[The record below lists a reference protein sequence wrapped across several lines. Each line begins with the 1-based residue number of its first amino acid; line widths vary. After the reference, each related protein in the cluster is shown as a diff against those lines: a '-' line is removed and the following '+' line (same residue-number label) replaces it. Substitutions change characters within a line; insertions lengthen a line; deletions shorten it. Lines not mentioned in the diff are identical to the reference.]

1 MLSLYEVE
9 LKQTRFYQEISAE
22 ERKEGEL
29 IGEKKGKLE
38 GKLEGKQEECIKLLS
53 RQLRRKFGVQPPLE
67 SALQNFPNYPL
78 EKLED
83 LADAL
88 LDFNAISD
96 LETWLADHL

>member
-29 IGEKKGKLE
+29 IGEKKGLQK

-53 RQLRRKFGVQPPLE
+53 RQLRRLSVC
-67 SALQNFPNYPL
+67 NR
-78 EKLED
+78 
-83 LADAL
+83 L
-88 LDFNAISD
+88 LRVSYKISP
-96 LETWLADHL
+96 TTP